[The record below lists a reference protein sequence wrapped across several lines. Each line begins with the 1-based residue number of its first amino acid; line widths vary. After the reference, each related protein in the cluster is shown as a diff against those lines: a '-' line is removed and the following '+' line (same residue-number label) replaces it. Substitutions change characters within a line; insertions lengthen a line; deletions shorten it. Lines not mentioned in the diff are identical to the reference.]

1 VNRHERKTVIVS
13 FDLTDPLERE
23 LLLFAERRT
32 RHPDLLIKHLLFA
45 WRQGWLKGESASP
58 APVENKSQTIRK
70 SGIPFG

>member
-1 VNRHERKTVIVS
+1 VNRHEKKIVTVS

-45 WRQGWLKGESASP
+45 WRQGWLRAEATSP
-58 APVENKSQTIRK
+58 VPAENKSQTIRK